1 MPERN
6 RRAARCVDH
15 PQRGESRRLAQGCST
30 QEAADLLQVS
40 INTVKTHLK
49 GIFDKMG
56 YNKQSQVVIALSN
69 SALKFV

>member
-1 MPERN
+1 
-6 RRAARCVDH
+6 
-15 PQRGESRRLAQGCST
+15 
-30 QEAADLLQVS
+30 LQVS